1 MSPLLGALGDSSE
14 YAYRGTIDDV
24 PADFNFTNIT
34 GAEPGI
40 AYTSGPIT
48 ITGINNKVLVSVSAG
63 ASVSVNSGI
72 FTSGPAFIRN
82 GETVS
87 LYTPTTSG
95 SDTDFDKIYSVTATV
110 GKISKVWTVRTRDK
124 DSTPDSFIFANATNQ
139 ELGITSTSNT
149 ITVSGL
155 DATIPSNAAITSGIG
170 SFRKNGGSPGTA
182 TTIGNGDTI
191 AIVLQGPTDYS
202 KTNTTAIT
210 VGTYTTTYSVSTR
223 PADTTVNQFVFNNYT
238 NVAISSAFDSNSIT
252 LSGADTDTFL
262 APVPLTATVSGGFLK
277 VVRGS
282 SIVRDFNTAPVT
294 VLNGDILTLKL
305 NSSASYSTTTR
316 ATLSITGANTPVGI
330 ASTFSVTTRPIISDT
345 IVDQFQVVDK
355 TGQGRNVTTISDPI
369 TISGI
374 TTHADDFARIFLTNN
389 ADGGQ
394 FRIRRNGIVVRDFSS
409 SDAGVRNG
417 DVVDLRITTSPAS
430 EGTVLTNVNIA
441 GTDNTDINNII
452 QQTRSDTWVVQSAR
466 RNCPLVAP
474 TLNSITGIEPSSLQ
488 SVTFIPTS
496 YDSDCN
502 VVVNTSNANS
512 YLSVNGTTG
521 NNLVVLP
528 GVACTVFMTA
538 GGFSETRTTTVTLT
552 ANNNVPTPTSTSTT
566 WSVTPRSINN
576 PTVTLLA
583 SPASV
588 SCNQNTTLIWSST
601 GATKVTTSGFT
612 GITTTGSLSV
622 GPLKANTTYSIT
634 ATGTDNTTAT
644 STTTVL
650 VSTTAVATLQANTT
664 SIAYNGSV
672 TLSWATSNASSV
684 VSNFGVTATSG
695 SITLNNLKSSQ
706 TYTLRAIS
714 NGGCADSPTQSVTV
728 NVAACVEDVQTD
740 TDYPGVTLQYTLA
753 NPGNG
758 FDYYYTSLSGGSGA
772 ARQAQSYGDS
782 EYYEGSSSASICTC
796 GSQDPCLNG
805 SNGPNG
811 GSWTVPA
818 GVTYVQII
826 AKGAGGGGG
835 GGGAQ
840 LSGGSGG
847 SGAFGFLGL
856 SVTPGQTFSWNFG
869 GGGMGGYPC
878 GNGNTP
884 NNGGGG
890 CYGGPGWPTRVYYS
904 GYGGRQIMA
913 AGGGGGGGRNINGT
927 PGSGS
932 VDSGGS
938 MSTGGAGN
946 GGYGGGV
953 DFYRSGS
960 SIICANSGG
969 QYGGYGGSGSVEIR
983 YTVNIEG
990 ASWSTLINAINQQY
1004 KSSFNRP
1011 PSVTEMDT
1019 WINQYINY
1027 GADSVSQIQS
1037 RIASGS
1043 AYRSSTGAIS
1053 YCGRTL

>member
-34 GAEPGI
+34 GAEPGV

-48 ITGINNKVLVSVSAG
+48 ITGINNKVTVSVSAG
-63 ASVSVNSGI
+63 ASVAVNSGI

-124 DSTPDSFIFANATNQ
+124 DSTPNLFIFANATNQ

-170 SFRKNGGSPGTA
+170 SFRKNGGATGTA

-191 AIVLQGPTDYS
+191 AIVLQGPTNYS
-202 KTNTTAIT
+202 STNTTAIT
-210 VGTYTTTYSVSTR
+210 VGTYTTSYSVSTR
-223 PADTTVNQFVFNNYT
+223 PADTTVDQFVFNNYT

-282 SIVRDFNTAPVT
+282 STVRDFNTAPAT

-345 IVDQFQVVDK
+345 IVDQFQVTDK
-355 TGQGRNVTTISDPI
+355 TNQGRNITTISDPI

-374 TTHADDFARIFLTNN
+374 TTHADDFAHIFLTNN

-394 FRIRRNGIVVRDFSS
+394 FRIRRNGTVVRDFSS

-417 DVVDLRITTSPAS
+417 DVVDVRITTSPAS

-452 QQTRSDTWVVQSAR
+452 QQTRSDTWVVRSAK

-512 YLSVNGTTG
+512 YLNVNGTIG

-650 VSTTAVATLQANTT
+650 VSTTAAATLQANTT

-728 NVAACVEDVQTD
+728 NVAACVETTQVDNE
-740 TDYPGVTLQYTLA
+740 YSGVSLNYTLA

-758 FDYYYTSLSGGSGA
+758 FDYYFSSFTGGSNP

-782 EYYEGSSSASICTC
+782 EYFQGSSSASVCTC
-796 GSQDPCLNG
+796 GSQAACLNG
-805 SNGPNG
+805 SSGPNG

-818 GVTYVQII
+818 GVSFVRVTI
-826 AKGAGGGGG
+826 AGAGGGGG
-835 GGGAQ
+835 GAGPQ
-840 LSGGSGG
+840 VSGGTGG
-847 SGAFGFLGL
+847 SGAYGSLGV
-856 SVTPGQTFSWNFG
+856 SVSPGQSFSWSFG

-884 NNGGGG
+884 NNGGTG
-890 CYGGPGWPTRVYYS
+890 CYGGPGWPTRVTFS
-904 GYGGRQIMA
+904 GAGRQIIA
-913 AGGGGGGGRNINGT
+913 AGGGGGGGRGVNGEN
-927 PGSGS
+927 GSGS
-932 VDSGGS
+932 VDPGGS

-946 GGYGGGV
+946 GGGGGSA
-953 DFYRSGS
+953 DG
-960 SIICANSGG
+960 IIPCRGAGY
-969 QYGGYGGSGSVEIR
+969 QYGDYGDPGYVQFD

-1004 KSSFNRP
+1004 RSSFNRP
-1011 PSVTEMDT
+1011 PSVNEMDT
-1019 WINQYINY
+1019 WINQYISY
-1027 GADSVSQIQS
+1027 GADSVSQIRT

-1043 AYRSSTGAIS
+1043 AYRSPTGAVS
-1053 YCGRTL
+1053 ECGRTL

>member
-14 YAYRGTIDDV
+14 YAYRGTLDDV

-48 ITGINNKVLVSVSAG
+48 ITGLNNKVLVSVSAG
-63 ASVSVNSGI
+63 TSVAVNSGI
-72 FTSGPAFIRN
+72 FTSGPAFVRS

-87 LYTPTTSG
+87 LYTPTTKG
-95 SDTDFDKIYSVTATV
+95 SDTDFGKTYSVTATV
-110 GKISKVWTVRTRDK
+110 GKTSKVWTVRTRDK
-124 DSTPDSFIFANATNQ
+124 DSLPDAFTFTSITNQ

-155 DATIPSNAAITSGIG
+155 DATVPSNAAITLGIG
-170 SFRKNGGSPGTA
+170 SFSKNGGSPGTA

-202 KTNTTAIT
+202 KTNTTEIT
-210 VGTYTTTYSVSTR
+210 VGTYTTSYSVSSR
-223 PADTTVNQFVFNNYT
+223 AADTTVDQFAFNNFT
-238 NVAISSAFDSNSIT
+238 NVGLSSAFDSNSIT

-277 VVRGS
+277 VVRGAS
-282 SIVRDFNTAPVT
+282 TARDFSTAPAT
-294 VLNGDILTLKL
+294 VFNGDILTLRV
-305 NSSASYSTTTR
+305 NSSASYSTTTS
-316 ATLSITGANTPVGI
+316 ATLSITGVNTPVGV
-330 ASTFSVTTRPIISDT
+330 ASTFSVTTRPIVSDT
-345 IVDQFQVVDK
+345 IVDQFQFVDK
-355 TGQGRNVTTISDPI
+355 TGQGRNIATISDPI

-374 TTHADDFARIFLTNN
+374 TTHADDFAHIFLTNN

-394 FRIRRNGIVVRDFSS
+394 FRITRNGVVVRDFSS

-430 EGTVLTNVNIA
+430 EGTVLTNVSIA

-452 QQTRSDTWVVQSAR
+452 QQTRTDTWVVRSAR

-474 TLNSITGIEPSSLQ
+474 TLTSITGIEPSTLQ

-496 YDSDCN
+496 YDNDCN
-502 VVVNTSNANS
+502 VVVSTSNANS
-512 YLSVNGTTG
+512 YLDVNGTTG

-528 GVACTVFMTA
+528 GIACTVYMTA

-552 ANNNVPTPTSTSTT
+552 ANNNIPSPTSTSTT

-601 GATKVTTSGFT
+601 GAVRITTNGFTGVTTS
-612 GITTTGSLSV
+612 GSLSV

-644 STTTVL
+644 STATVL
-650 VSTTAVATLQANTT
+650 VNTTAAATLQASSS
-664 SIAYNGSV
+664 SIEYNGSV
-672 TLSWATSNASSV
+672 TLSWGTSNASSV

-728 NVAACVEDVQTD
+728 NVAACVEDTQTD
-740 TDYPGVTLQYTLA
+740 TDYPGVTLRYTLA

-758 FDYYYTSLSGGSGA
+758 FDYYFSSLSGGSGA
-772 ARQAQSYGDS
+772 ARQAQSYQDS
-782 EYYEGSSSASICTC
+782 FYAQGYSTAPIREI
-796 GSQDPCLNG
+796 SQNPYNDN
-805 SNGPNG
+805 SPNY
-811 GSWTVPA
+811 GSWTVPS
-818 GVTYVQII
+818 GVNFVII
-826 AKGAGGGGG
+826 EASAAGGGGG
-835 GGGAQ
+835 GGGAN
-840 LSGGSGG
+840 LPGGFGG
-847 SGAFGFLGL
+847 DGSYARFGY
-856 SVTPGQTFSWNFG
+856 SCRPGQVFSWNFG
-869 GGGMGGYPC
+869 GGGEGGYTC
-878 GNGNTP
+878 GSGNTP
-884 NNGGGG
+884 NNGG
-890 CYGGPGWPTRVYYS
+890 S
-904 GYGGRQIMA
+904 GYYGAPGYNTYVRDPNGNQLC
-913 AGGGGGGGRNINGT
+913 GLQGGGGGGRGIDG
-927 PGSGS
+927 PSHGGS
-932 VDSGGS
+932 VIPGGTFISGGGAP
-938 MSTGGAGN
+938 GGAGGQASYTTPCNPGIARN
-946 GGYGGGV
+946 GDTGSPGY
-953 DFYRSGS
+953 
-960 SIICANSGG
+960 
-969 QYGGYGGSGSVEIR
+969 VEMTW
-983 YTVNIEG
+983 TVNIEG
-990 ASWSTLINAINQQY
+990 ASWSTLVNAINNQY

-1011 PSVTEMDT
+1011 PSVSEMDY
-1019 WINQYINY
+1019 WIGQYTSYNI
-1027 GADSVSQIQS
+1027 DSVSQVQS
-1037 RIASGS
+1037 RISTSG
-1043 AYRSSTGAIS
+1043 AFRSSTGAIS